1 MIFDS
6 LENIDNYRSF
16 PPIYRALQE
25 LRKLEG
31 TFPASTIV
39 YEEGIL
45 FANPVTLTS
54 KPESECI
61 FEAHRRYL
69 DLHYIV
75 EGTEGIATADV
86 KTLQVQTPYDE
97 SGDIGFYQG
106 DSDGLYYLKPGQF
119 MICWPS
125 DAHKVAVMAEIP
137 APIRKIVFKIAAG
150 RV

>member
-6 LENIDNYRSF
+6 LENMGNYRSF
-16 PPIYRALQE
+16 PQIYRALEE
-25 LRKLEG
+25 LSKLGG
-31 TFPASTIV
+31 TFPESAIV
-39 YEEGIL
+39 YEEEVL

-97 SGDIGFYQG
+97 SGDIGFYRG
-106 DSDGLYYLKPGQF
+106 DSDGIYYLKPGQF

-125 DAHKVAVMAEIP
+125 DAHKVAIMAGTP
-137 APIRKIVFKIAAG
+137 APIRKIVFKIAASQL
-150 RV
+150 